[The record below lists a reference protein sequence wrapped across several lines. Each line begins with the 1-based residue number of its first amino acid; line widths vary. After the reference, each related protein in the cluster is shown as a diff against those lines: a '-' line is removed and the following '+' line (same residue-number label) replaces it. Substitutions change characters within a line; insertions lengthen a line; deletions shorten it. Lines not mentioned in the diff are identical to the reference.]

1 MGTQARLALC
11 LCFPVKHG
19 VTVSIMV
26 PSQTHSCGRVF
37 GRMPYASFS
46 LGSAASLKLER
57 GSKALDVCARA
68 WALDCGRFS
77 CAPKPDATRGTQHTW
92 RASPPS
98 LLFVVS
104 PLHRRIHTAPPHPHC
119 TAASPL
125 RPSRT
130 LSVRSVLDV
139 EVDIRARD
147 EVEGEHRLDSDLPV
161 GMPTEGKDG
170 SLGHPRIA
178 TSSAQTWS
186 RDGGSGKAEA

>member
-68 WALDCGRFS
+68 RPIVVALS
-77 CAPKPDATRGTQHTW
+77 CAPKPDATRGTQHT
-92 RASPPS
+92 
-98 LLFVVS
+98 
-104 PLHRRIHTAPPHPHC
+104 
-119 TAASPL
+119 
-125 RPSRT
+125 
-130 LSVRSVLDV
+130 
-139 EVDIRARD
+139 
-147 EVEGEHRLDSDLPV
+147 
-161 GMPTEGKDG
+161 
-170 SLGHPRIA
+170 
-178 TSSAQTWS
+178 
-186 RDGGSGKAEA
+186 